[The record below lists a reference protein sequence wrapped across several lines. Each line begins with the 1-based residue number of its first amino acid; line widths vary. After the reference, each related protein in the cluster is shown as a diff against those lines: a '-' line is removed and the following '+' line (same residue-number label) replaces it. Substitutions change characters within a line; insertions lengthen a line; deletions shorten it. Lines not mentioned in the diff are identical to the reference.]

1 MPVVELRG
9 NAELRKA
16 LRRFAPDLEKTLR
29 KELAAA
35 LMPVVKQARGFV
47 TTQSPMSGWEGGTR
61 SGITKYS
68 SMFRVGQFP
77 LYNANEIKRGIGYT
91 TSVGKVNRNGFS
103 SMAAIQNKS
112 AVGAIYEGAGR
123 VGPQRWV
130 GPKAGGSSKGVS
142 RSSNPNAGRQFLDN
156 LPPLASSLKGRGRL
170 IYRAWGANRG
180 LAEGAAMK
188 AIDKALTQFR
198 SRAAT
203 TTFSR
208 AA

>member
-1 MPVVELRG
+1 MLIVELRG
-9 NAELRKA
+9 NADLRKA
-16 LRRFAPDLEKTLR
+16 LRRFAPDLEKTLK
-29 KELAAA
+29 KELGKA
-35 LMPVVKQARGFV
+35 LRPVVRQAKSFV
-47 TTQSPMSGWEGGTR
+47 PSESPISGWTPR
-61 SGITKYS
+61 SFS
-68 SMFRVGQFP
+68 EARFP
-77 LYNANEIKRGIGYT
+77 FYDAAEIKRGITYKT
-91 TSVGKVNRNGFS
+91 TVGKVNKQGFS
-103 SMAAIQNKS
+103 SMASIQNKS
-112 AVGAIYEGAGR
+112 PVGAIYEGAGR

-180 LAEGAAMK
+180 LAEGGAMK

-208 AA
+208 VA

>member
-9 NAELRKA
+9 NADLRKA

-29 KELAAA
+29 KELGVA
-35 LMPVVKQARGFV
+35 LRPVVKQAKGFV
-47 TTQSPMSGWEGGTR
+47 PIDSPMSGWAPR
-61 SGITKYS
+61 SFS
-68 SMFRVGQFP
+68 EARFP
-77 LYNANEIKRGIGYT
+77 FYNSNEIKRGIGYT

-123 VGPQRWV
+123 IGPQRWV

-142 RSSNPNAGRQFLDN
+142 RSSNPNAGRQFLEN
-156 LPPLASSLKGRGRL
+156 LPPLSSSLKGTGRL

-180 LAEGAAMK
+180 LAEGGAMK

>member
-29 KELAAA
+29 KELGAA
-35 LMPVVKQARGFV
+35 LRPVVKQAKGFV
-47 TTQSPMSGWEGGTR
+47 PIDSPMSGWAPR
-61 SGITKYS
+61 SFS
-68 SMFRVGQFP
+68 EARFP
-77 LYNANEIKRGIGYT
+77 FYNANEIKRGISYT

-112 AVGAIYEGAGR
+112 PIGAIYEGAGR

-142 RSSNPNAGRQFLDN
+142 RSSNPYAGRQFLDN

-180 LAEGAAMK
+180 LAEGGAMK

-208 AA
+208 VA